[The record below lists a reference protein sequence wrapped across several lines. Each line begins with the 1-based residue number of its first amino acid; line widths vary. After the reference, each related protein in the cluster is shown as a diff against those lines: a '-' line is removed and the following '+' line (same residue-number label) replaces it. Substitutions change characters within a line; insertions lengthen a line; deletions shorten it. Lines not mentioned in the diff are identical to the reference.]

1 MTLKYRYR
9 KQILIATL
17 VILFLIG
24 GGTCL
29 FLSLK
34 AEPVEAKEVLKVSK
48 KEEHQEKKV
57 DTTTRTYQVD
67 IKGEV
72 VAPGIY
78 TLSEGSRVMDVIK
91 EAGGLKETAD
101 TSVINLSKKITDEMV
116 IIVYSYEQ
124 VNDFKKTKE
133 EEQQVQENCL
143 KGGDYELA
151 NNACIN
157 EEQTGPTNNTL
168 EQKNININIATKE
181 ELMTL
186 SGIGE
191 SKALA
196 IIEYREKNGPFEK
209 TEDLKNVTG
218 IGESI
223 FAKIK
228 ENITT

>member
-1 MTLKYRYR
+1 MTFKYRYR
-9 KQILIATL
+9 KQILIAILAIL
-17 VILFLIG
+17 VLTG

-48 KEEHQEKKV
+48 KEPQQEKEEDKKV
-57 DTTTRTYQVD
+57 ETYKVD

-72 VAPGIY
+72 VNPGIY
-78 TLSEGSRVMDVIK
+78 SLSKDSRVIDVIN
-91 EAGGLKETAD
+91 EAGGLKEYAD

-124 VNDFKKTKE
+124 VQDFKRTKE
-133 EEQQVQENCL
+133 EEQTVQENCL
-143 KGGDYELA
+143 KGGEYELP
-151 NNACIN
+151 NDACIKEN
-157 EEQTGPTNNTL
+157 QEDTNNDS
-168 EQKNININIATKE
+168 QVGPININTATKE

-191 SKALA
+191 SKAIA
-196 IIEYREKNGPFEK
+196 IITYREKNGPFEK
-209 TEDLKNVTG
+209 IDDLKNVTG